1 MHFKNPEIL
10 YLLTLLII
18 PVLVHLFQL
27 QKFVKTPFTNV
38 SFLHKI
44 IQQTRQSSRIK
55 KWLILATRLL
65 LFSTIVIAFSQPY
78 ISNKKASV
86 KQHNYIYLDNS
97 LSTNTKGK
105 RGDLLQVSAQ
115 DIIKHA
121 SDKDEYSLLTNSSF
135 YPKKTK
141 NELKNI
147 LLKIKN
153 TAKKIDISTVL
164 LKFDTE
170 IKDKT
175 KDLDEIILI
184 SDFQNTYKNEFT
196 NVTPIFSAIKLTPII
211 KNNISIDSIFISNLN
226 TDSFTLNVLVRN
238 QGEPKKNIPI
248 AIYNHSKLISKRST
262 SFEKNA
268 YKTIEFKIKNQKEF
282 TGKISSN
289 FSDLYPFDNT
299 LYFTL
304 KNNQKIN
311 VLSIGKN
318 ADFLTKIYNK
328 KEFNFNQST
337 PQNTDY
343 NSISKQQLIVLNE
356 IENIPD
362 VLIKKMKDFSQNGG
376 SLAIIPNRKSNIY
389 SYNNLLK
396 ALGVGK
402 IGAKRNSPLKITA
415 INFEHPLFENVFSKN
430 ITNFQYPSVQS
441 YYPIDSN
448 NASKIIGFENNSPF
462 ISQIKNK
469 KRTVYW
475 VSASLERDN
484 SNFINSPLI
493 VPVFYNFGKLS
504 FKNSQL
510 FYRIGRTNKIDIET
524 KTRENQVVRIL
535 NSENSLIPLQ
545 SKFKNKVRITTN
557 AASLTPGFYQ
567 VLKDKDTIQTLAFNY
582 PKEESFINFMDLNKL
597 KKISQKGIVTGS
609 ISDVFKKINK
619 KNQVHWLSKWFLT
632 LAIVSLLLEILILK
646 FYKP

>member
-175 KDLDEIILI
+175 KDLDEILLI

-262 SFEKNA
+262 SFEKNT

-289 FSDLYPFDNT
+289 FSDIYPFDNT

-524 KTRENQVVRIL
+524 KTRENQIVRIL

>member
-211 KNNISIDSIFISNLN
+211 KNNISIDSIFLSNLN

-289 FSDLYPFDNT
+289 FSDIYPFDNT

-448 NASKIIGFENNSPF
+448 NASKIIGFENDSPF

-582 PKEESFINFMDLNKL
+582 PKEESFINYMDLNKL

>member
-211 KNNISIDSIFISNLN
+211 KNNISIDSIFLSNLN

-262 SFEKNA
+262 SFEKNT

-289 FSDLYPFDNT
+289 FSDIYPFDNT

-448 NASKIIGFENNSPF
+448 NASKIIGFENDSPF

-510 FYRIGRTNKIDIET
+510 FYRIGLTNKIDIET

-582 PKEESFINFMDLNKL
+582 PKEESFINYMDLNKL

>member
-175 KDLDEIILI
+175 KDLDEILLI

-248 AIYNHSKLISKRST
+248 AIYNHSKLISKRSS

-289 FSDLYPFDNT
+289 FSDIYPFDNT

-415 INFEHPLFENVFSKN
+415 INFEHPLFENVFSKD

-524 KTRENQVVRIL
+524 KTRENQIVRIL

>member
-65 LFSTIVIAFSQPY
+65 LFSTIVIAFSQPN

-262 SFEKNA
+262 SFEKNT

-289 FSDLYPFDNT
+289 FSDIYPFDNT

-524 KTRENQVVRIL
+524 KTRENQIVRIL

>member
-141 NELKNI
+141 KELKNI

-248 AIYNHSKLISKRST
+248 AIYNHSKLISKRSS

-289 FSDLYPFDNT
+289 FSDIYPFDNT

-557 AASLTPGFYQ
+557 AVSLTPGLYQ

>member
-44 IQQTRQSSRIK
+44 IQQTHQSSRIK

-211 KNNISIDSIFISNLN
+211 KNNISIDSIFLSNLN

-262 SFEKNA
+262 SFEKNT

-289 FSDLYPFDNT
+289 FSDIYPFDNT

-448 NASKIIGFENNSPF
+448 NASKIIGFENDSPF

-582 PKEESFINFMDLNKL
+582 PKEESFINYMDLNKL

>member
-211 KNNISIDSIFISNLN
+211 KNNISIDSIFLSNLN

-238 QGEPKKNIPI
+238 QGKPKKNIPI

-262 SFEKNA
+262 SFEKNT

-289 FSDLYPFDNT
+289 FSDIYPFDNT

-448 NASKIIGFENNSPF
+448 NASKIIGFENDSPF

-582 PKEESFINFMDLNKL
+582 PKEESFINYMDLNKL

>member
-211 KNNISIDSIFISNLN
+211 KNNISIDSIFLSNLN

-262 SFEKNA
+262 SFEKNT

-289 FSDLYPFDNT
+289 FSDIYPFDNT

-448 NASKIIGFENNSPF
+448 NASKIIGFENDSPF

-582 PKEESFINFMDLNKL
+582 PKEESFINYMDLNKL

>member
-196 NVTPIFSAIKLTPII
+196 NVTPIFSAIKLTPVI
-211 KNNISIDSIFISNLN
+211 KNNISVDSIFISNLN

-262 SFEKNA
+262 SFEKNT

-289 FSDLYPFDNT
+289 FSDIYPFDNT

-448 NASKIIGFENNSPF
+448 NASKIIGFENDSPF

-582 PKEESFINFMDLNKL
+582 PKEESFINYMDLNKL

>member
-121 SDKDEYSLLTNSSF
+121 SDKDEYSLLTNSNF

-141 NELKNI
+141 SELKNI

-211 KNNISIDSIFISNLN
+211 KNNISIDSIFLSNLN

-262 SFEKNA
+262 SFEKNT

-289 FSDLYPFDNT
+289 FSDIYPFDNT

-582 PKEESFINFMDLNKL
+582 PKEESFINYMDLNKL

>member
-175 KDLDEIILI
+175 KDLDEILLI

-248 AIYNHSKLISKRST
+248 AIYNHSKLISKRSS

-415 INFEHPLFENVFSKN
+415 INFEHPLFENVFSKD

>member
-248 AIYNHSKLISKRST
+248 AIYNHSKLISKRSS

>member
-448 NASKIIGFENNSPF
+448 NASKIIGFENDSPF

>member
-18 PVLVHLFQL
+18 PILVHLFQL

-44 IQQTRQSSRIK
+44 TQQTRRSSRIK

-78 ISNKKASV
+78 MSNKKASL

-121 SDKDEYSLLTNSSF
+121 SDEDEYSLLTNSNF

-141 NELKNI
+141 SELKNI

-153 TAKKIDISTVL
+153 TVKKIDFSTVL

-170 IKDKT
+170 IRNKT
-175 KDLDEIILI
+175 KGLDKIILI

-196 NVTPIFSAIKLTPII
+196 NVTPVFSAIKLTPVI
-211 KNNISIDSIFISNLN
+211 KNNISIDSVFISNLN
-226 TDSFTLNVLVRN
+226 THSFTLNVLVRN

-248 AIYNHSKLISKRST
+248 AIYNHSKLISKRSS
-262 SFEKNA
+262 SFEKNTD
-268 YKTIEFKIKNQKEF
+268 KTIEFKIKTQKEF
-282 TGKISSN
+282 LGKVSSN

-311 VLSIGKN
+311 VLSIGKK
-318 ADFLTKIYNK
+318 ADFLSKIYNK

-337 PQNTDY
+337 PQNTNY
-343 NSISKQQLIVLNE
+343 NSIPKQQLIVLNE

-362 VLIKKMKDFSQNGG
+362 VLLKKIKDFSQNGG
-376 SLAIIPNRKSNIY
+376 SLAIIPNKNSNIN
-389 SYNNLLK
+389 SYNNLSK

-441 YYPIDSN
+441 YYPVDSN
-448 NASKIIGFENNSPF
+448 NASTIIRFENNSPF

-469 KRTVYW
+469 KSTVYW
-475 VSASLERDN
+475 ISASLERAN

-510 FYRIGRTNKIDIET
+510 FYRMGRTNKIDIET
-524 KTRENQVVRIL
+524 KTRGNEILRIL
-535 NSENSLIPLQ
+535 NSENTLIPLQ
-545 SKFKNKVRITTN
+545 SKFENKVRITTN
-557 AASLTPGFYQ
+557 AASLTLGFQQ
-567 VLKDKDTIQTLAFNY
+567 VLMGKDTIQTLAFNY
-582 PKEESFINFMDLNKL
+582 PKEESFMNFMDLNEL
-597 KKISQKGIVTGS
+597 KKISQKGIVSGS

-619 KNQVHWLSKWFLT
+619 KNQVHWLWKWFLT

>member
-18 PVLVHLFQL
+18 PILVHLFQL

-44 IQQTRQSSRIK
+44 TQQTRRSSRIK

-78 ISNKKASV
+78 MSNKKASL

-121 SDKDEYSLLTNSSF
+121 SDEDEYSLLTNSNF

-141 NELKNI
+141 SELKNI

-153 TAKKIDISTVL
+153 TAKKIDFSTVL
-164 LKFDTE
+164 LKFDAE
-170 IKDKT
+170 IKNKT
-175 KDLDEIILI
+175 KGLDKIILI

-196 NVTPIFSAIKLTPII
+196 NVTPVFSAIKLTPVI
-211 KNNISIDSIFISNLN
+211 KNNISIDSVFISNLN
-226 TDSFTLNVLVRN
+226 THSFTLNVLVRN

-248 AIYNHSKLISKRST
+248 AIYNHSKLISKRSS
-262 SFEKNA
+262 SFEKNTD
-268 YKTIEFKIKNQKEF
+268 KTIEFKIKTQKEF
-282 TGKISSN
+282 LGKVSSN

-311 VLSIGKN
+311 VLSIGKK
-318 ADFLTKIYNK
+318 ADFLSKIYNK

-337 PQNTDY
+337 PQNTNY
-343 NSISKQQLIVLNE
+343 NSIPKQQLIVLNE

-362 VLIKKMKDFSQNGG
+362 VLLKKIKDFSQNGG
-376 SLAIIPNRKSNIY
+376 SLAIIPNKNSNIN
-389 SYNNLLK
+389 SYNNLSK

-441 YYPIDSN
+441 YYPVDSN
-448 NASKIIGFENNSPF
+448 NASTIIRFENNSPF

-469 KRTVYW
+469 KSTVYW
-475 VSASLERDN
+475 ISASLERAN

-510 FYRIGRTNKIDIET
+510 FYRMGRTNKIDIET
-524 KTRENQVVRIL
+524 KTRGNEILRIL
-535 NSENSLIPLQ
+535 NSENTLIPLQ
-545 SKFKNKVRITTN
+545 SKFENKVRITTN
-557 AASLTPGFYQ
+557 AASLTLGFQQ
-567 VLKDKDTIQTLAFNY
+567 VLMGKDTIQTLAFNY
-582 PKEESFINFMDLNKL
+582 PKEESFMNFMDLNEL
-597 KKISQKGIVTGS
+597 KKISQKGIVSGS

-619 KNQVHWLSKWFLT
+619 KNQVHWLWKWFLT

>member
-121 SDKDEYSLLTNSSF
+121 SDKDEYSLLTNSNF

-141 NELKNI
+141 SELKNI

-153 TAKKIDISTVL
+153 TAKKIDFSTVL
-164 LKFDTE
+164 LKFDAE
-170 IKDKT
+170 IKNKT
-175 KDLDEIILI
+175 KGLDKIILI

-196 NVTPIFSAIKLTPII
+196 NVTPVFSAIKLTPVI
-211 KNNISIDSIFISNLN
+211 KNNISIDSVFISNLN
-226 TDSFTLNVLVRN
+226 THSFTLNVLVRN

-248 AIYNHSKLISKRST
+248 AIYNHSKLISKRSS
-262 SFEKNA
+262 SFEKNTV
-268 YKTIEFKIKNQKEF
+268 KTIEFKIKTQKEF
-282 TGKISSN
+282 LGKVSSN

-311 VLSIGKN
+311 VLSIGKK
-318 ADFLTKIYNK
+318 ADFLSKIYNK

-337 PQNTDY
+337 PQNTNY
-343 NSISKQQLIVLNE
+343 NSIPKQQLIVLNE

-362 VLIKKMKDFSQNGG
+362 VLLKKIKDFSQNGG
-376 SLAIIPNRKSNIY
+376 SLAIIPNKNSNIN
-389 SYNNLLK
+389 SYNNLSK

-402 IGAKRNSPLKITA
+402 IGTKRNSPLKITA

-441 YYPIDSN
+441 YYPVDSN
-448 NASKIIGFENNSPF
+448 NASTIIRFENNSPF

-469 KRTVYW
+469 KSTVYW
-475 VSASLERDN
+475 ISASLERAN

-510 FYRIGRTNKIDIET
+510 FYRMGRTNKIDIET
-524 KTRENQVVRIL
+524 KTRGNEILRIL
-535 NSENSLIPLQ
+535 NSENTLIPLQ
-545 SKFKNKVRITTN
+545 SKFENKVRITTN
-557 AASLTPGFYQ
+557 AAPLTLGFQQ
-567 VLKDKDTIQTLAFNY
+567 VLMGKDTIQTLAFNY
-582 PKEESFINFMDLNKL
+582 PKEESFMNFMDLNEL
-597 KKISQKGIVTGS
+597 KKISQKGIVSGS

-619 KNQVHWLSKWFLT
+619 KNQVHWLWKWFLT

>member
-121 SDKDEYSLLTNSSF
+121 SDKDKYSLLTNSSF

-175 KDLDEIILI
+175 KDLNEIILI

-211 KNNISIDSIFISNLN
+211 KNNISIDSIFLSNLN

-262 SFEKNA
+262 SFEKNT

-289 FSDLYPFDNT
+289 FSDIYPFDNT

-415 INFEHPLFENVFSKN
+415 INFEHHLFENVFSKN

-582 PKEESFINFMDLNKL
+582 PKEESFINYMDLNKL

>member
-175 KDLDEIILI
+175 KDLDEILLI

-248 AIYNHSKLISKRST
+248 AIYNHSKLISKRSS

-415 INFEHPLFENVFSKN
+415 INFEHPLFENVFSKD

-448 NASKIIGFENNSPF
+448 NASKIIGFKNNSPF

>member
-121 SDKDEYSLLTNSSF
+121 SDKDKYSLLTNSSF

-211 KNNISIDSIFISNLN
+211 KNNISIDSIFLSNLN

-262 SFEKNA
+262 SFEKNT

-289 FSDLYPFDNT
+289 FSDIYPFDNT

-448 NASKIIGFENNSPF
+448 NASKIIGFENDSPF

-582 PKEESFINFMDLNKL
+582 PKEESFINYMDLNKL

>member
-10 YLLTLLII
+10 YLLALLII

-38 SFLHKI
+38 SFMHKI

-65 LFSTIVIAFSQPY
+65 LFSTIIIAFSQPY

-121 SDKDEYSLLTNSSF
+121 SDKDEYSLLTNSNF

-153 TAKKIDISTVL
+153 TAKKIDIYTVL

-184 SDFQNTYKNEFT
+184 SYFQNTYKNEFT

-211 KNNISIDSIFISNLN
+211 KNNISIDSIFLSNLN
-226 TDSFTLNVLVRN
+226 TDSFTLNVLVIN
-238 QGEPKKNIPI
+238 QGKPKKNIPI

-289 FSDLYPFDNT
+289 FSDLYHFDNT

-362 VLIKKMKDFSQNGG
+362 VLIKKMKDFSQNG
-376 SLAIIPNRKSNIY
+376 
-389 SYNNLLK
+389 
-396 ALGVGK
+396 
-402 IGAKRNSPLKITA
+402 
-415 INFEHPLFENVFSKN
+415 
-430 ITNFQYPSVQS
+430 
-441 YYPIDSN
+441 
-448 NASKIIGFENNSPF
+448 
-462 ISQIKNK
+462 
-469 KRTVYW
+469 
-475 VSASLERDN
+475 
-484 SNFINSPLI
+484 
-493 VPVFYNFGKLS
+493 
-504 FKNSQL
+504 
-510 FYRIGRTNKIDIET
+510 
-524 KTRENQVVRIL
+524 
-535 NSENSLIPLQ
+535 
-545 SKFKNKVRITTN
+545 
-557 AASLTPGFYQ
+557 
-567 VLKDKDTIQTLAFNY
+567 
-582 PKEESFINFMDLNKL
+582 
-597 KKISQKGIVTGS
+597 
-609 ISDVFKKINK
+609 
-619 KNQVHWLSKWFLT
+619 
-632 LAIVSLLLEILILK
+632 
-646 FYKP
+646 

>member
-211 KNNISIDSIFISNLN
+211 KNNISIDSIFLSNLN

-262 SFEKNA
+262 SFEKNT

-289 FSDLYPFDNT
+289 FSDIYPFDNT

-448 NASKIIGFENNSPF
+448 NASKIIGFENDSPF

-567 VLKDKDTIQTLAFNY
+567 VLEGKDTIQTLAFNY
-582 PKEESFINFMDLNKL
+582 PKEESFINYMDLNKL

>member
-10 YLLTLLII
+10 YLLALLII

-121 SDKDEYSLLTNSSF
+121 SDKDEYSLLTNSNF

-170 IKDKT
+170 IKNKIKGLDK
-175 KDLDEIILI
+175 IILI

-196 NVTPIFSAIKLTPII
+196 NVTPIFSAIKLTPVI
-211 KNNISIDSIFISNLN
+211 KNNISVDSIFISNLN

-289 FSDLYPFDNT
+289 FSDIYPFDNT

-402 IGAKRNSPLKITA
+402 IGSKRNSPLKITA

-510 FYRIGRTNKIDIET
+510 FYRIGLTNKIDIET

-545 SKFKNKVRITTN
+545 SKFENKVRITTN

-567 VLKDKDTIQTLAFNY
+567 VLEGKDTIQTLAFNY
-582 PKEESFINFMDLNKL
+582 PKEESFINFMDLNEL
-597 KKISQKGIVTGS
+597 KKISQKGIITGS
-609 ISDVFKKINK
+609 ISDVFEKINK
-619 KNQVHWLSKWFLT
+619 KNQVHWLWKWFLT

>member
-10 YLLTLLII
+10 YLLALLII

-121 SDKDEYSLLTNSSF
+121 SDKDEYSLLTNSNF

-170 IKDKT
+170 IKNKIKGLDK
-175 KDLDEIILI
+175 IILI

-196 NVTPIFSAIKLTPII
+196 NVTPIFSAIKLTPVI
-211 KNNISIDSIFISNLN
+211 KNNISVDSIFISNLN

-289 FSDLYPFDNT
+289 FSDIYPFDNT

-510 FYRIGRTNKIDIET
+510 FYRIGLTNKIDIET

-545 SKFKNKVRITTN
+545 SKFENKVRITTN

-567 VLKDKDTIQTLAFNY
+567 VLEGKDTIQTLAFNY
-582 PKEESFINFMDLNKL
+582 PKEESFINFMDLNEL
-597 KKISQKGIVTGS
+597 KKISQKGIITGS
-609 ISDVFKKINK
+609 ISDVFEKINK
-619 KNQVHWLSKWFLT
+619 KNQVHWLWKWFLT

>member
-211 KNNISIDSIFISNLN
+211 KNNISIDSIFLSNLN

-262 SFEKNA
+262 SFEKNT

-289 FSDLYPFDNT
+289 FSDIYPFDNT

-582 PKEESFINFMDLNKL
+582 PKEESFINYMDLNKL

>member
-289 FSDLYPFDNT
+289 FSDIYPFDNT

-448 NASKIIGFENNSPF
+448 NASKIIGFENDSPF

>member
-65 LFSTIVIAFSQPY
+65 LFSTIIIAFSQPY

-121 SDKDEYSLLTNSSF
+121 SDKDEYSLLTNSNF

-170 IKDKT
+170 IKNKIKGLDK
-175 KDLDEIILI
+175 IILI

-196 NVTPIFSAIKLTPII
+196 NVTPIFSAIKLTPVI
-211 KNNISIDSIFISNLN
+211 KNNISVDSIFISNLN

-289 FSDLYPFDNT
+289 FSDIYPFDNT

-510 FYRIGRTNKIDIET
+510 FYRIGLTNKIDIET

-545 SKFKNKVRITTN
+545 SKFENKVRITTN

-567 VLKDKDTIQTLAFNY
+567 VLEGKDTIQTLAFNY
-582 PKEESFINFMDLNKL
+582 PKEESFINFMDLNEL
-597 KKISQKGIVTGS
+597 KKISQKGIITGS
-609 ISDVFKKINK
+609 ISDVFEKINK
-619 KNQVHWLSKWFLT
+619 KNQVHWLWKWFLT

>member
-211 KNNISIDSIFISNLN
+211 KNNISIDSIFLSNLN

-262 SFEKNA
+262 SFEKNT

-289 FSDLYPFDNT
+289 FSDIYPFDNT

-448 NASKIIGFENNSPF
+448 NASKIIGFENDSPF

-582 PKEESFINFMDLNKL
+582 PKEESFINYMDLNKL

-619 KNQVHWLSKWFLT
+619 KNQVHWLWKWFLT

>member
-262 SFEKNA
+262 SFEKNT

-289 FSDLYPFDNT
+289 FSDIYPFDNT

-582 PKEESFINFMDLNKL
+582 PKEESFINYMDLNKL

>member
-262 SFEKNA
+262 SFEKNT

-289 FSDLYPFDNT
+289 FSDIYPFDNT

-510 FYRIGRTNKIDIET
+510 FYRIGSTNKIDIET